1 MTVLKIKNR
10 PAYSDFNNLVDD
22 FFKQFPSNIKEEFNS
37 GLKQAVPANI
47 RENETTYLVDLV
59 APGLNKD
66 DFKIS
71 LDNNIV
77 TVSFEK
83 KSENEQKTEKI
94 IRNEYQTK
102 SFSRSFN
109 IDETVDAEQISA
121 QYVNGILTL
130 NFPKKEIVKEKKQIS
145 VA

>member
-1 MTVLKIKNR
+1 VK
-10 PAYSDFNNLVDD
+10 
-22 FFKQFPSNIKEEFNS
+22 
-37 GLKQAVPANI
+37 
-47 RENETTYLVDLV
+47 
-59 APGLNKD
+59 
-66 DFKIS
+66 
-71 LDNNIV
+71 
-77 TVSFEK
+77 VSFEK